1 MLVSKTRIY
10 VFLEKRDQ
18 FTLRSS
24 LKYATEPQY
33 DTSEESLK
41 EFIQNLDTAT
51 KMATAPAV
59 TSQVTRKTKTPRTPT
74 RSIVSSLDEIKEED
88 DAKSDAT
95 VSDDESFK
103 SQCPTFPSPF
113 FFPSTNWRILL
124 SIYWLVL
131 MY

>member
-1 MLVSKTRIY
+1 MY

-103 SQCPTFPSPF
+103 SQYPTRASLLFSSAPIIIDRYYCHY
-113 FFPSTNWRILL
+113 TNL
-124 SIYWLVL
+124 Y
-131 MY
+131 